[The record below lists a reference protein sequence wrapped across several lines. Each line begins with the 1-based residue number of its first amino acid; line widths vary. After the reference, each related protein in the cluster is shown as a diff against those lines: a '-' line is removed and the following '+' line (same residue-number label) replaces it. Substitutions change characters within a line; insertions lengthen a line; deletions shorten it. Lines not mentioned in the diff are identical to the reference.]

1 LIVLP
6 LSILCAESCLLVSW
20 CVGDRCGM
28 TASDKNRDKS
38 RRHGVEIGN
47 DQAQVEYSVA
57 V

>member
-28 TASDKNRDKS
+28 TASDQNRDKS